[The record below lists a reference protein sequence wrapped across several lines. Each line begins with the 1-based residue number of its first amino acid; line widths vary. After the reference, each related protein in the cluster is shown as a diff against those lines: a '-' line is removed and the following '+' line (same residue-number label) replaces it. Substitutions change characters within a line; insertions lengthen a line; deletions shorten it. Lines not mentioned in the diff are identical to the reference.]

1 MTPALAQEKFYSE
14 EDYYKLPENVRSEL
28 IDGRFYDMSSPSRLH
43 QEILMF
49 ISNKIL
55 NFINAKSGS
64 CKVYPAPV
72 AVKLFQ
78 NSTTIVERVISVICD
93 QNKLTEKGCSGA
105 PDWVIEIISPSNPG
119 HDYVRKLNLSAAA
132 GVREYWSV
140 DPLTKEGSIY
150 HLQEQNFRADV
161 YTFQDRISSDIFKDL
176 QIDFSE
182 LEV

>member
-1 MTPALAQEKFYSE
+1 MTPALAQEKVYSE

-43 QEILMF
+43 QKILMF
-49 ISNKIL
+49 ISKKIAY
-55 NFINAKSGS
+55 FIDSKNGS
-64 CKVYPAPV
+64 CEVYPAPF

-78 NSTTIVERVISVICD
+78 NSKTIVEPDISVICD

-105 PDWVIEIISPSNPG
+105 PDWVIEIISPGNPG
-119 HDYVRKLNLSAAA
+119 HDYVRKLNLYADA
-132 GVREYWSV
+132 GVREYWIV
-140 DPLTKEGSIY
+140 DPLTKEVSIY

-176 QIDFSE
+176 QIDLSE